1 MTLKNLSPNTLRCYY
16 GWLERLSLH
25 SGNSLDQAEPH
36 AVVDFLYHLL
46 TVEKFKGSTL
56 NQAFCGIRLYLR
68 DYRKLKGGQWDIW
81 DQFKIRINKPLPHV
95 LTQDEVRL
103 LLSHVRK
110 GRFRSVLTTMYLC
123 GLRICEAVSLRPQN
137 INGKRLIIQI
147 LNSKG
152 GKNREVPLCNELYQ
166 KLRDHWKHHRNPNWL
181 FPARSRSWRSF
192 GTMGDALKASP
203 THMGVESLRVAFRRA
218 AKESGLAA
226 HHEKLSPHTLRHS
239 YATHLIE
246 RGACIR
252 SVSAYLG
259 HSSLEQTMIYLH
271 MTQVS
276 EDRARQVISGL
287 AQNQFEKAFR

>member
-1 MTLKNLSPNTLRCYY
+1 VTLKNLSSNTLRSYY
-16 GWLERLSLH
+16 GWLERLVLH
-25 SGNSLDQAEPH
+25 SGHPLDQAEPH
-36 AVVDFLYHLL
+36 VVIDFLHHLV
-46 TVEKFKGSTL
+46 TVEKLKGSTL
-56 NQAFCGIRLYLR
+56 NQAFCGIRLYFR

-95 LTQDEVRL
+95 LTQDEVQL

-123 GLRICEAVSLRPQN
+123 GLRISEAVSLQPQN
-137 INGKRLIIQI
+137 IIGKRRVVQI

-152 GKNREVPLCNELYQ
+152 GKNREVPLCDELYQ
-166 KLRDHWKHHRNPNWL
+166 KLRSHWRYHRNPHWL

-192 GTMGDALKASP
+192 GSMGNALKASP
-203 THMGVESLRVAFRRA
+203 THMGVESLRVVFRRA

-226 HHEKLSPHTLRHS
+226 RHEKLSPHTLRHS

-246 RGACIR
+246 SGACIR

-259 HSSLEQTMIYLH
+259 HSSLEPTMIYLH

-276 EDRARQVISGL
+276 EDQARQVISGL
-287 AQNQFEKAFR
+287 ARKQF